1 MPALSSTKIKF
12 KYEEVDWYEFKLSI
26 QKKIEEDS
34 KDKTFFEKY
43 KIKEKDFLIFKEKAF
58 NTKEKQ
64 SFLTSRTMYFI
75 H

>member
-58 NTKEKQ
+58 N
-64 SFLTSRTMYFI
+64 L
-75 H
+75 